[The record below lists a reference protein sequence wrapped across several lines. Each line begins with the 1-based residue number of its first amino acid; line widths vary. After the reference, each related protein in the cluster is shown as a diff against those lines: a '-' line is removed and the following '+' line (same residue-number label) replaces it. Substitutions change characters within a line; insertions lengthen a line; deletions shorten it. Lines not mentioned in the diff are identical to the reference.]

1 MPVQGRKRQAMS
13 AFEAVSRLS
22 RRLDRWVSRLT
33 LAFASLALPLLIA
46 IPVFNV
52 VSRQVGGVG
61 SDLLYEIE
69 SGLFFAMLMLS
80 FGYTYLRDGHVR
92 IDLVREK
99 LSARRIAQIE
109 LLGCL
114 AILIPLSALLIADG
128 ARAAW
133 VAFVQGERLA
143 DTDLPYQWVLKATVP
158 LGFLLVLLSSVD
170 VAIRNALFL
179 FGKGDGPAPGS
190 EEGAVAG
197 SPVPERWPEGRAK

>member
-1 MPVQGRKRQAMS
+1 MQGRKHQAMS
-13 AFEAVSRLS
+13 ALEALSRLS

-52 VSRQVGGVG
+52 VSRQVGDVG
-61 SDLLYEIE
+61 SGLLYEIE
-69 SGLFFAMLMLS
+69 SGLFFALLMLS

-99 LSARRIAQIE
+99 LSARWIAQVEI
-109 LLGCL
+109 LGCL
-114 AILIPLSALLIADG
+114 AILIPLSGLLIADG

-158 LGFLLVLLSSVD
+158 LGFLLVLLSSAD

-179 FGKGDGPAPGS
+179 FGKGGGPAPGS

-197 SPVPERWPEGRAK
+197 SPVPERWPEARAK